1 MGKVQ
6 NLFLNVTKD
15 KPMSTSIMPYTFFH
29 KSPAVI
35 PNNIMVPQYEDKVLQ
50 DSDDVFVVL

>member
-15 KPMSTSIMPYTFFH
+15 KPMSTSIMPYTFSH
-29 KSPAVI
+29 KSPADI
-35 PNNIMVPQYEDKVLQ
+35 PNNMVPQYEDKVLQ
-50 DSDDVFVVL
+50 DSGDVFVVL